1 MIWAKI
7 IFRLDSICPTG
18 AGKVQGVKIEIDEEK
33 WAGGVEVPRRC
44 KMQSGE
50 CRPAINGISR
60 EKAPKARKKRTL
72 VAARGRDEFGRR
84 GTAALP
90 TDVRRDFVGKS
101 HGLWNDWQRNGRKA
115 TKSPRIGVKEYPARF
130 RLEVL
135 ALGGQVSGMVF

>member
-1 MIWAKI
+1 
-7 IFRLDSICPTG
+7 
-18 AGKVQGVKIEIDEEK
+18 VGVKIEIDDEK
-33 WAGGVEVPRRC
+33 WAGGVEGPGKR

-50 CRPAINGISR
+50 CRPAINGISS

-90 TDVRRDFVGKS
+90 TDVRRSFMGKR
-101 HGLWNDWQRNGRKA
+101 HGHGNDWQRNGRKA
-115 TKSPRIGVKEYPARF
+115 AKSVRIGVKEYAARF